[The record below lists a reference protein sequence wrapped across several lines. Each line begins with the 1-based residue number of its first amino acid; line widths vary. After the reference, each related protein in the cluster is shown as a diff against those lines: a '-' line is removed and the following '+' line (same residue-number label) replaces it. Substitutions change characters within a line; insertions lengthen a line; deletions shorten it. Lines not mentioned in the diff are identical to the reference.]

1 MLTAVI
7 YENQNRNTNQRMAE
21 RMRTLPFYHHN
32 KEYESRI
39 HEFRVARGFRITDL
53 MNLTKGSQSEI
64 SALANGTISPL
75 FDKKGDIKPLVLR
88 LMEVLGASFE
98 DLFPRYSC
106 ALAKDELLPDQI
118 KDLFFPGDP
127 QQPEDVLC
135 EKEWAGE
142 YGRHFRLLNPRLQ
155 KVLNL
160 RFFEGCTLQE
170 CGDSLGISRERARQL
185 ESKALRLFKHKIEN
199 KKERGQ

>member
-1 MLTAVI
+1 
-7 YENQNRNTNQRMAE
+7 
-21 RMRTLPFYHHN
+21 MRTLPFYHHN

-39 HEFRVARGFRITDL
+39 HEFRVARGLRIKDL
-53 MNLTKGSQSEI
+53 MDLTKGSQSEI

-75 FDKKGDIKPLVLR
+75 FAKDGDIKPLALK

-106 ALAKDELLPDQI
+106 ELVKEELLPGQI
-118 KDLFFPGDP
+118 KDLFFPEDP
-127 QQPEDVLC
+127 EQPLDVLC
-135 EKEWAGE
+135 KEEWMGE
-142 YGRHFRLLNPRLQ
+142 YRRHFKLLDPRLQ

-160 RFFEGCTLQE
+160 RFFEGYTLKE

-185 ESKALRLFKHKIEN
+185 EEKALRLFKHKIDNYSITAQQEVAI
-199 KKERGQ
+199 